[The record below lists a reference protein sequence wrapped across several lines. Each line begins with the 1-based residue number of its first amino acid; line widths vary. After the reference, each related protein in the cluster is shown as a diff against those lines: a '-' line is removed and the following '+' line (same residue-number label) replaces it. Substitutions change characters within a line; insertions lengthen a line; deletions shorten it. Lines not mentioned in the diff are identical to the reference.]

1 MNIFFWIIDLLIPLT
16 MLIISIMFKY
26 QPPEKVNSFYGY
38 RTTRSKSSQEAWDYA
53 HSLSGK
59 AFGIVGI
66 MLFILIIIIKLIVPI
81 QPEYLSLIILILST
95 IILILPIPYVE
106 GKLKS
111 KFGN

>member
-16 MLIISIMFKY
+16 MIIISIMFKY
-26 QPPEKVNSFYGY
+26 QPPKKINSFYGY

-53 HSLSGK
+53 HTLSGK

-66 MLFILIIIIKLIVPI
+66 ILFIFIVILKLIIPI
-81 QPEYLSLIILILST
+81 QPEHLSLINLSIST
-95 IILILPIPYVE
+95 LVLILPIPYVE

-111 KFGN
+111 KFGK